1 MAEYEGTIVQND
13 AYKVRKLEQQVR
25 AERDKLTALQ
35 ERYEALDEKYI
46 NETEALKA
54 QIMAQATKPKAA
66 PKLKAKPAARKVLK
80 K

>member
-25 AERDKLTALQ
+25 AERDKLAALQ

-54 QIMAQATKPKAA
+54 QLVARGANARVTPKP
-66 PKLKAKPAARKVLK
+66 KAKPAARKVLK